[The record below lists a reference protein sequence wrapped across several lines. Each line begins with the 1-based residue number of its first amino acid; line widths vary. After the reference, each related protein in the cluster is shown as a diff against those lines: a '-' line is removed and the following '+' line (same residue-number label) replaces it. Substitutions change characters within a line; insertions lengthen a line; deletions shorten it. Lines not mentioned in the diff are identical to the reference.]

1 MSHSTI
7 PNPNDKPSDSKPG
20 IVYFEMSEFD
30 ILGHYS
36 RLLEEDPSKSMP
48 IAAIESLC
56 ALCDG
61 IEANTIHELLSTIQL
76 GSDTL
81 KESVPNAISLTAGCD
96 LFTKFI
102 TRHSHDDPR
111 DFDTFKRKL
120 QSNGHL
126 FAQRA
131 RKARSIVAENGL
143 KMVMNNPV
151 IFVHGYSRCIMAI
164 LLNAKEKGR
173 KFKVICTETRPS
185 CQGLRTAKEL
195 RAAGVSVAVIDDNAV
210 TYAMNKATFVLVGAE
225 GTLADASIINVMG
238 TQNVALAARNIGRPF
253 YVATETHKFVD
264 MFPVDQYMIP
274 VKQNVIV
281 FNPEG
286 VEGAMS
292 QDELTFVDYVDPKY
306 ITSFVTETGLMSPTM
321 VGDKIIATRLEG

>member
-1 MSHSTI
+1 MVQSSLTLQLSFFSNFEGSTTLH
-7 PNPNDKPSDSKPG
+7 PNDKPSGSKPG
-20 IVYFEMSEFD
+20 IVYSKMGEFD

-76 GSDTL
+76 GSDSL
-81 KESVPNAISLTAGCD
+81 KEAVPNAISLTAGCD

-111 DFDTFKRKL
+111 DFDTFKKKL

-143 KMVMNNPV
+143 KMVMNNSV
-151 IFVHGYSRCIMAI
+151 IFVHGYSRCVMAI
-164 LLNAKEKGR
+164 LLNAREKGR

-195 RAAGVSVAVIDDNAV
+195 RAAGISVAVIDDNAV
-210 TYAMNKATFVLVGAE
+210 TYAMNKASFALVGAE
-225 GTLADASIINVMG
+225 GTLTDASIINVVY
-238 TQNVALAARNIGRPF
+238 TNLLSSYAYTRNRVRSNAEFFLFTTDGDSKRRTRSKEHRPSILRGYGESQICRHVPGRSV
-253 YVATETHKFVD
+253 Y
-264 MFPVDQYMIP
+264 
-274 VKQNVIV
+274 
-281 FNPEG
+281 
-286 VEGAMS
+286 
-292 QDELTFVDYVDPKY
+292 DP
-306 ITSFVTETGLMSPTM
+306 G
-321 VGDKIIATRLEG
+321 